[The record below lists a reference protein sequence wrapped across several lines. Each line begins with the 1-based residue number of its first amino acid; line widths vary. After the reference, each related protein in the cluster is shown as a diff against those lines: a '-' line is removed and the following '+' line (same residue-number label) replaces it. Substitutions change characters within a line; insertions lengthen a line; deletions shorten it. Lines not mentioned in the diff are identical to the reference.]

1 MGIPYSKEINQAFD
15 QVAPLVAATLDVL
28 QTSKNI
34 TYLLA
39 AVQVLNAVL
48 LLVAVVSL
56 LGLLITVNPDLAEER
71 RALVT
76 PVVKRLA
83 SWLMPGSEGRW
94 YLRVIAWSVATVW
107 LVGCTATAYYAMR
120 ENDRK
125 YWDDSTSREPSIT
138 NREELA
144 TIERPEGNREGQ
156 VDGERDARDESGNI
170 DAPFQ
175 KAGNMDVTPVSSS
188 NYLRVYRHLTYKVPS
203 RFRTPTSAIINVK
216 DWTARSLQKSDIIHD
231 LLLVCRPETRYGITT
246 AMVLYLG
253 LDIELKPETISIPP
267 SSQVYLCRTR
277 NEGHAT
283 NMLPIT
289 ATDRHKPLKPRV

>member
-48 LLVAVVSL
+48 LLIAVVSL

-76 PVVKRLA
+76 PVVKHLA
-83 SWLMPGSEGRW
+83 SWVMPGSEGRW
-94 YLRVIAWSVATVW
+94 YLRVVAWSVATVW

-125 YWDDSTSREPSIT
+125 YWDDSVARKHPGTDTDGMTTS
-138 NREELA
+138 ELS
-144 TIERPEGNREGQ
+144 GQ
-156 VDGERDARDESGNI
+156 VGEERADG
-170 DAPFQ
+170 
-175 KAGNMDVTPVSSS
+175 
-188 NYLRVYRHLTYKVPS
+188 
-203 RFRTPTSAIINVK
+203 
-216 DWTARSLQKSDIIHD
+216 
-231 LLLVCRPETRYGITT
+231 
-246 AMVLYLG
+246 
-253 LDIELKPETISIPP
+253 
-267 SSQVYLCRTR
+267 
-277 NEGHAT
+277 
-283 NMLPIT
+283 
-289 ATDRHKPLKPRV
+289 

>member
-156 VDGERDARDESGNI
+156 VDGERDVR
-170 DAPFQ
+170 
-175 KAGNMDVTPVSSS
+175 
-188 NYLRVYRHLTYKVPS
+188 
-203 RFRTPTSAIINVK
+203 
-216 DWTARSLQKSDIIHD
+216 LQ
-231 LLLVCRPETRYGITT
+231 
-246 AMVLYLG
+246 
-253 LDIELKPETISIPP
+253 
-267 SSQVYLCRTR
+267 
-277 NEGHAT
+277 
-283 NMLPIT
+283 
-289 ATDRHKPLKPRV
+289 

>member
-48 LLVAVVSL
+48 LLTAVIAL
-56 LGLLITVNPDLAEER
+56 LGLLITVNPDLADER

-76 PVVKRLA
+76 PVVKHLA

-94 YLRVIAWSVATVW
+94 YLRVVAWSIASVW

-125 YWDDSTSREPSIT
+125 YWDDS
-138 NREELA
+138 A
-144 TIERPEGNREGQ
+144 TGKHP
-156 VDGERDARDESGNI
+156 
-170 DAPFQ
+170 
-175 KAGNMDVTPVSSS
+175 
-188 NYLRVYRHLTYKVPS
+188 
-203 RFRTPTSAIINVK
+203 
-216 DWTARSLQKSDIIHD
+216 
-231 LLLVCRPETRYGITT
+231 
-246 AMVLYLG
+246 
-253 LDIELKPETISIPP
+253 
-267 SSQVYLCRTR
+267 
-277 NEGHAT
+277 
-283 NMLPIT
+283 
-289 ATDRHKPLKPRV
+289 ATDRDGLTTSEPSQQVGEERADG

>member
-39 AVQVLNAVL
+39 AVQILNAVL

-76 PVVKRLA
+76 PVVKHLA

-94 YLRVIAWSVATVW
+94 YLRVVAWSIATVW

-144 TIERPEGNREGQ
+144 TVERHEGNQEGLA
-156 VDGERDARDESGNI
+156 DGE
-170 DAPFQ
+170 Q
-175 KAGNMDVTPVSSS
+175 DV
-188 NYLRVYRHLTYKVPS
+188 R
-203 RFRTPTSAIINVK
+203 
-216 DWTARSLQKSDIIHD
+216 LQ
-231 LLLVCRPETRYGITT
+231 
-246 AMVLYLG
+246 
-253 LDIELKPETISIPP
+253 
-267 SSQVYLCRTR
+267 
-277 NEGHAT
+277 
-283 NMLPIT
+283 
-289 ATDRHKPLKPRV
+289 

>member
-76 PVVKRLA
+76 PVVKHLA
-83 SWLMPGSEGRW
+83 SWVMPGSEGRW
-94 YLRVIAWSVATVW
+94 YLRVVAWSIATVW

-120 ENDRK
+120 ENDRR
-125 YWDDSTSREPSIT
+125 YWDDAAARKHP
-138 NREELA
+138 A
-144 TIERPEGNREGQ
+144 T
-156 VDGERDARDESGNI
+156 ARDGLTMSGLSEQGGEERA
-170 DAPFQ
+170 D
-175 KAGNMDVTPVSSS
+175 G
-188 NYLRVYRHLTYKVPS
+188 
-203 RFRTPTSAIINVK
+203 
-216 DWTARSLQKSDIIHD
+216 
-231 LLLVCRPETRYGITT
+231 
-246 AMVLYLG
+246 
-253 LDIELKPETISIPP
+253 
-267 SSQVYLCRTR
+267 
-277 NEGHAT
+277 
-283 NMLPIT
+283 
-289 ATDRHKPLKPRV
+289 